1 MKTVGEEERKRPFA
15 SLSVRSQLSGRAGTA
30 ITYAMKR
37 HERQMPMETGAGAQG
52 NQGEK
57 LREGVTMK
65 LRLSRLGLLVALLL
79 LAAVEAL
86 AQEAV
91 LAPPDNL
98 VLDNVPAI
106 PTSLAET
113 AGRYAE
119 NRAAFPSDWHPQR
132 REMLIGTRFGNT
144 YQTHLVK
151 MPGGARQQLTF
162 FTEPVHGGSFH
173 PRGGDYFVF
182 SKDVGGGEWYQLFRY
197 DFATRDSVLLTDG
210 KSRNLLGPWSSSGDL
225 IAYTSTRRTGQDTD
239 LWVMNPAD
247 PKTDHLLTQL
257 SGGGWSPEDWS
268 PDDKKILLIEWISVN
283 ETYVWLVNT
292 ATGEKTALTPR
303 RTDEQVAYR
312 NARFSKD
319 GKGVYLTTD
328 KGSEF
333 QQLVYIDLAAKQ
345 MKVLSS
351 NIPWDVDDIVL
362 SYDGRWIA
370 FVTNEDGLS
379 ALHLL
384 DTTSGGELPVPKLPV
399 GLVGSL
405 LWHRNNHDL
414 AFALTTARSPG
425 DCYSLDITAGKVERW
440 TTSETA
446 VNTEA
451 FPEAELVRW
460 KTFDGK
466 MISGF
471 LYRPP
476 AKFSG
481 KRPVLID
488 IHGGPEG
495 QSRPGF
501 LGRENYYLN
510 ELGIALIFPNVR
522 GSTGYGK
529 TFTKLD
535 NGFLRQDSYKDINA
549 LFDWIARRPDLDA
562 DRIAVTGGS
571 YGGHMTLAVSTFY
584 SGRIRC
590 SIDIVGMSNLVTFL
604 EHTEAYRRDLRR
616 VEYGDERDPKMREFL
631 ERIAPMNNL
640 DKIKKPMIVVAGK
653 NDPRVP
659 VSESDQIVAGL
670 KKEGTPA
677 WYLMAKDEG
686 HGYQKKPNQDFL
698 FYADVV
704 FLQEYLLK

>member
-57 LREGVTMK
+57 LREGVSMK
-65 LRLSRLGLLVALLL
+65 LRLSQLGLLVALLL

-670 KKEGTPA
+670 KKEGTPV

-704 FLQEYLLK
+704 FLQQYLLK